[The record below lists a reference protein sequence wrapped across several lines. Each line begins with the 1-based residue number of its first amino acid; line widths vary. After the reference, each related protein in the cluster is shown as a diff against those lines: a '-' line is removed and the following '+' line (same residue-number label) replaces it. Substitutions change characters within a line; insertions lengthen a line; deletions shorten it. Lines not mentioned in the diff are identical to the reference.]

1 MNGGS
6 NTKERRWGRR
16 TLVTVA
22 AMLGILAVGGSVA
35 LATIPGSD
43 GVIHGC
49 YTKSGGTLRVI
60 DASVTACKST
70 ETGLNW
76 NVTGATGTCRAEWH
90 DRRTGPE
97 RRSRSTGTKGR
108 RRPRR
113 NRRLAG

>member
-76 NVTGATGTCRAEWH
+76 NVTGPPGPAGPSGAIGAQGPKGDPGPQGPKGDVGPAATDG
-90 DRRTGPE
+90 
-97 RRSRSTGTKGR
+97 
-108 RRPRR
+108 
-113 NRRLAG
+113 